1 MTRTRR
7 MKKIG
12 TTLFFAIF
20 LLLETA
26 PAHAMAP
33 ELLEIYNA
41 RPDLQL
47 AFEATGRAVPGT
59 AAGFLIDLEDWARQY
74 GWRAYPSLSAYRP
87 EILPP
92 MHNGVEAP
100 SMDVAAFVVI
110 DNQSGQVLGAWHA
123 DMAWPMASITKLVTA
138 DIVSRSASSLDM
150 WHNVYD
156 VDDVGGAKLWVEHG
170 TNFRVRD
177 LLYAALVGSANNAA
191 NAVARVVG
199 GTKADFVAYMNTR
212 AYQLGL
218 RHTEF
223 ADPSGIEV
231 GNVSTAREIGKMAM
245 EIFRENATV
254 REMTQ
259 THRRFIEGTDGK
271 QRDIMTTNWMLYRP
285 EYDDV
290 WVTAGKTGYLHESGW
305 NVVESM
311 RSSRYD
317 DERELVVV
325 VLGSE
330 TRGDSFENAKILA
343 DWAWENFSW

>member
-1 MTRTRR
+1 M
-7 MKKIG
+7 MKMS
-12 TTLFFAIF
+12 TTFFLVLFLFFGA
-20 LLLETA
+20 L
-26 PAHAMAP
+26 PVHAMAP
-33 ELLEIYNA
+33 ELLDIYNA

-74 GWRAYPSLSAYRP
+74 GWQVYPSLAAYRP
-87 EILPP
+87 EVLPP
-92 MHNGVEAP
+92 MHSGVEAP
-100 SMDVAAFVVI
+100 SIDAAAFAVI
-110 DNQSGQVLGAWHA
+110 DNQSGQVIGAWRA
-123 DMAWPMASITKLVTA
+123 DQAWPIASITKLVTA
-138 DIVSRSASSLDM
+138 DIVSRNAPSLDA

-156 VDDVGGAKLWVEHG
+156 TDDVGGAKLWVEHG

-191 NAVARVVG
+191 NAVARVLG

-231 GNVSTAREIGKMAM
+231 GNVSTAREVGKMAST
-245 EIFRENATV
+245 IFAENETV
-254 REMTQ
+254 RDMAQ
-259 THRRFIEGTDGK
+259 TYRRFIEGTDGK

-290 WVTAGKTGYLHESGW
+290 WVSAGKTGYLHESGW
-305 NVVESM
+305 NAVEVL
-311 RSSRYD
+311 RPSRFD
-317 DERELVVV
+317 SERELVVV

-330 TRGDSFENAKILA
+330 TRGESFQNAKMLA
-343 DWAWENFSW
+343 DWAWDNFSW